1 MSRTTIVLAGMLAGA
16 SMGAHAVDT
25 FRCKNDLV
33 QVGDPKSS
41 VQVKCGEPMSRDS
54 SCQVLT
60 SRAPNVSYD
69 QYGRPLTVQP
79 ACETVEEWTY
89 NPGVGDFYTTIR
101 FERGVITSIKY
112 GDRVK

>member
-1 MSRTTIVLAGMLAGA
+1 MKIVIVPFLLAA
-16 SMGAHAVDT
+16 SSALAVDT

-41 VQVKCGEPMSRDS
+41 VQIKCGEPMSKDS
-54 SCQVLT
+54 SCQVLRGAQAT
-60 SRAPNVSYD
+60 TMTD
-69 QYGRPLTVQP
+69 QYGRTVTVAP

-101 FERGVITSIKY
+101 FERGVITSIRY
-112 GDRVK
+112 GDRVR

>member
-1 MSRTTIVLAGMLAGA
+1 MKVSIFACALAA
-16 SMGAHAVDT
+16 SLSAQAADT

-41 VQVKCGEPMSRDS
+41 VQVKCGEPMMKDS
-54 SCQVLT
+54 SCQVLAGQAAT
-60 SRAPNVSYD
+60 TAYD
-69 QYGRPLTVQP
+69 QYGKPITVAP

-101 FERGVITSIKY
+101 MERGVIRSIRY